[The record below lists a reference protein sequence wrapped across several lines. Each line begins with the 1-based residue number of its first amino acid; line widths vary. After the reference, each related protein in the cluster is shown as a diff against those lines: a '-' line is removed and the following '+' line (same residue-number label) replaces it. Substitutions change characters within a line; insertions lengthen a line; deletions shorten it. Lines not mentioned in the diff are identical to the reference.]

1 MHHCCGITFACLQ
14 CKHVPMMTSRS
25 RAAVHQI
32 QTLQYKYKDM
42 SAGFFLPPHRPPCRL
57 SPRHVHRVHTSLT
70 WLDIPH
76 IKTAFLTSWR
86 SCCQAERI
94 ADGSFQQR
102 LASVC
107 TSHTE
112 VRGSLQGLRATRW
125 IRPDDRGSTV
135 CWLPGETFLLFTP
148 KKKKKTKRKNINYGI
163 LHVPERRGCADEESP
178 EPRREWTVADRLGA
192 LVCGGALLRLCALHT
207 RPRCR
212 FPCCIQ
218 ARTLSSDI
226 RDSGL
231 KKRERVAVKK
241 YVKIG
246 RKSKEIKVIKC
257 IVRKQ
262 QNMNLKNYVYA
273 LWRQLKHPIGCYGD
287 IIQFPAYET
296 LWKSNCQNNVYWRFN

>member
-1 MHHCCGITFACLQ
+1 MFTVQTCANDDFTKQSRCPSNSNAPVQ
-14 CKHVPMMTSRS
+14 VQRHVSWVFS
-25 RAAVHQI
+25 
-32 QTLQYKYKDM
+32 
-42 SAGFFLPPHRPPCRL
+42 PPPPAPPRRL

-148 KKKKKTKRKNINYGI
+148 KEEKKTKRKNINYGI

-218 ARTLSSDI
+218 GRTLSSDI

-287 IIQFPAYET
+287 TRCPLFNFQLMKLYENQN
-296 LWKSNCQNNVYWRFN
+296 WQNNVYWRFN